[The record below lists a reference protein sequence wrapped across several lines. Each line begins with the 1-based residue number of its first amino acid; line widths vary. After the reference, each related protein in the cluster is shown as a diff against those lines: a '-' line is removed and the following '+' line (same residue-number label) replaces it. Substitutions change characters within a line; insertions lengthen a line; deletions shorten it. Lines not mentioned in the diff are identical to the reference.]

1 MNQQDLD
8 CVLVPA
14 GLTIMLAYHL
24 WLLRRIAK
32 HPTKTV
38 SLFLSLKCIPVHA
51 DVGIMIQNSTKNGV
65 LAIQTLR
72 NNIMASTLLATTAFM
87 LCSVIVYLMTNS
99 GGNGSSSKHSGQDL
113 VLGDRSKLGLSV
125 ELFSILVCFVL
136 ALLLNIE
143 AVRYYSHVSI
153 LINVPLRGRRSPAHL
168 DTAEYVAKAM
178 NKGSYFW
185 SGGLHPFDLSLP
197 FFLWIS
203 GPISMVIRCLLLVC
217 FLYRGGER
225 EWWWWR

>member
-1 MNQQDLD
+1 MKQQDLD

-38 SLFLSLKCIPVHA
+38 IGINAISRGIHHSDHA
-51 DVGIMIQNSTKNGV
+51 LLGD
-65 LAIQTLR
+65 LA
-72 NNIMASTLLATTAFM
+72 
-87 LCSVIVYLMTNS
+87 
-99 GGNGSSSKHSGQDL
+99 GQDL
-113 VLGDRSKLGLSV
+113 VLGDQSKLGLSV
-125 ELFSILVCFVL
+125 ELFSILVCFVF

-143 AVRYYSHVSI
+143 AVRYYSHVRI
-153 LINVPLRGRRSPAHL
+153 LINVPLRGRRSPVHL

-217 FLYRGGER
+217 FL
-225 EWWWWR
+225 

>member
-1 MNQQDLD
+1 MNQQGLD
-8 CVLVPA
+8 CVLMPA

-38 SLFLSLKCIPVHA
+38 IGVNAINRRHWVHTMT
-51 DVGIMIQNSTKNGV
+51 V
-65 LAIQTLR
+65 
-72 NNIMASTLLATTAFM
+72 ASA
-87 LCSVIVYLMTNS
+87 
-99 GGNGSSSKHSGQDL
+99 GNGSSSKHSRQDL

-125 ELFSILVCFVL
+125 KLFSILVCFAF

-143 AVRYYSHVSI
+143 AVRYYSHVRI

-168 DTAEYVAKAM
+168 DTVM

-185 SGGLHPFDLSLP
+185 SGGLHAFYLSLP
-197 FFLWIS
+197 FFLWIF
-203 GPISMVIRCLLLVC
+203 GPISMVIRRLLLVC
-217 FLYRGGER
+217 FL
-225 EWWWWR
+225 